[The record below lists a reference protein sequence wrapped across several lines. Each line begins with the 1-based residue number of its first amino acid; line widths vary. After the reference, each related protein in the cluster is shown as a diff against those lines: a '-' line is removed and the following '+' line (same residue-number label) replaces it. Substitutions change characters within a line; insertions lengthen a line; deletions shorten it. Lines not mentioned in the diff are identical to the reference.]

1 MIALTLIGLVFAA
14 TSYLVGAVALAV
26 WAGNKIDNDGLSFG
40 VYVIIALTL
49 VSIPFAVFMQVAS

>member
-26 WAGNKIDNDGLSFG
+26 WVANKIDNDGLSFG
-40 VYVIIALTL
+40 VYVVTVLTL
-49 VSIPFAVFMQVAS
+49 ASIPFAVFVQVAS